1 MTPNTSGATQRNDP
15 HDNLDRAHA
24 RQAVPVSVG
33 IQPHGFLVCLNE
45 SSHVIQAS
53 ENVKGLARRPLEQL
67 LGAPLADLIGAEA
80 AKRITES
87 IGLEVPDGTPF
98 YVGAITD
105 P

>member
-15 HDNLDRAHA
+15 HDNLDCAHA

-80 AKRITES
+80 AKRIT
-87 IGLEVPDGTPF
+87 L
-98 YVGAITD
+98 
-105 P
+105 